1 MREQDYGKERCAW
14 KTTLSIFLLRSK
26 SILIAVQDAQT
37 KQMIPFFNTS
47 NNVPARVL
55 CEKIKVIGNQ

>member
-1 MREQDYGKERCAW
+1 MGKERCAW
-14 KTTLSIFLLRSK
+14 KTTLSIFLLWSK
-26 SILIAVQDAQT
+26 SILIAEQDAQT